1 MRLLVTGATGYL
13 GWRATTLLRERGHT
27 VTALAR
33 PDGRDRAAARGL
45 DTVACDAGDPAAR
58 DLVAGHEV
66 VLHFAGVP
74 DPARAREDPAAAVR
88 ANAGTTL
95 NLLEACAAHGA
106 RLVYPSS
113 IRASIEPSPDPY
125 AASKRLGEEA
135 CRLHAASTAV
145 VRLSSVFGPGQVR
158 WEGATGAIAAFAA
171 RALEGRPIV
180 IPGDPVRTR
189 DFLYVDDLVG
199 GLEDLARH
207 GPWDT
212 LLTAASG
219 VSTPLVEAARAAR
232 DAAGTAVEIELPGG
246 DLPPGENESYAPSA
260 LNRRLPLTARPL
272 REAVTAY
279 VDWLR
284 RHPAAQG
291 RAQARTGR

>member
-13 GWRATTLLRERGHT
+13 GWRTTVLLRERGHA

-33 PDGRDRAAARGL
+33 PGARERAAARGL
-45 DTVACDAGDPAAR
+45 DTVACDAGDPTAR
-58 DLVAGHEV
+58 GLVAGHEA

-95 NLLEACAAHGA
+95 NLLEACAHHGA
-106 RLVYPSS
+106 ALVYPSS
-113 IRASIEPSPDPY
+113 VRAGVQPAPDPY

-135 CRLHAASTAV
+135 CRLHAVPTAV
-145 VRLSSVFGPGQVR
+145 VRLASVFGPGQVA

-180 IPGDPVRTR
+180 IPGRPVRTR
-189 DFLYVDDLVG
+189 DFLYVDDLVE
-199 GLEDLARH
+199 GLERLLGEGVPDAI
-207 GPWDT
+207 
-212 LLTAASG
+212 LTAASG
-219 VSTPLVEAARAAR
+219 VSTPLVEAAQAVR
-232 DAAGTAVEIELPGG
+232 DAAGTGVEIELPAG
-246 DLPPGENESYAPSA
+246 DLPPGENESYAPSPTD
-260 LNRRLPLTARPL
+260 RRLPLTARPL
-272 REAVTAY
+272 GEAITAY

-284 RHPAAQG
+284 CHPAAQG
-291 RAQARTGR
+291 RAPA